1 LQTDYIDVYY
11 AHADDPSTPVEETL
25 AAFDALIRA
34 GKVRTIGASNFE
46 ADRLSQ
52 ALALADEKE
61 LPRFIAIQPHYNLIE
76 REYEGE
82 LREVGDREKL
92 GCVPYFSLA
101 SGFLTGKFRPGG
113 TAETRR
119 GLHSGE
125 THLGNADSVAALE
138 VLLAVADELEA
149 PPAAVA
155 LAWLGE
161 QPTVTAPIASARSV
175 DQLEDLLAMVDVSL
189 NDDQRLR
196 LNVSGGQGK

>member
-1 LQTDYIDVYY
+1 MQTDYIDVYY

-101 SGFLTGKFRPGG
+101 SGFLTGKYRSSSDGQDRVRAPRVAKYLNEKGFGVLKALDGFDFVAVPSVRQNCHRHPSTTGRRRSNLKGPGATFFGRPTLRFLTGRHSWRDSPRRPG
-113 TAETRR
+113 R
-119 GLHSGE
+119 
-125 THLGNADSVAALE
+125 
-138 VLLAVADELEA
+138 
-149 PPAAVA
+149 
-155 LAWLGE
+155 
-161 QPTVTAPIASARSV
+161 
-175 DQLEDLLAMVDVSL
+175 
-189 NDDQRLR
+189 
-196 LNVSGGQGK
+196 